1 MQSVQKQT
9 TLYVNTTLDLYY
21 NCFKVKPMDKMF
33 PELKYY
39 YVTCSEQVDSRQLS
53 VLFTRHSPQRRRVL
67 YKSLA
72 VVSVLGVVALV
83 LLVRAQA
90 DQARETG
97 QSVTTS

>member
-1 MQSVQKQT
+1 
-9 TLYVNTTLDLYY
+9 
-21 NCFKVKPMDKMF
+21 MDKMF

>member
-1 MQSVQKQT
+1 
-9 TLYVNTTLDLYY
+9 
-21 NCFKVKPMDKMF
+21 MDKMC

-39 YVTCSEQVDSRQLS
+39 YVTCSEQVDSDSRQLS
-53 VLFTRHSPQRRRVL
+53 VFFTRHSPQRRRVL

-72 VVSVLGVVALV
+72 VVSILGVVTLV

-97 QSVTTS
+97 QSVTTC